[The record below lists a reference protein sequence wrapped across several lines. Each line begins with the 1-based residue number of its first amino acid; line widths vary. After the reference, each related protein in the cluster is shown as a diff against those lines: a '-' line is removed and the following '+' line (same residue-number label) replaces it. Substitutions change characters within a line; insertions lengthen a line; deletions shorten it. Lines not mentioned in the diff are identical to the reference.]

1 MVNRILHDLL
11 LCTVSGTLMLILSIP
26 AGRLM
31 RGKSMEKWNYAVL
44 ITSLVLFFIP
54 LSGVQNIPKAMSVEI
69 PADTV
74 AMEVL
79 YGAALPHAQQ
89 SERDGLDISIIIFAA
104 WAAVCAA
111 LIIKNII
118 CYVKADR
125 RIRRICRD
133 IRDDEIISAYEDV
146 CALMRIRPRAR
157 LVSCKDISTP
167 MLFGVIKPL
176 LIMPEREFCYDETEM
191 IFAHELTHY
200 RHRDIYIKL
209 AALAVRCVHWFNPA
223 AYFLSGAVNRAC
235 ELCCDESVLRL
246 LEPSDKKDYGRL
258 LLSVMEGGSETLG
271 AYSTSMAS
279 SKKHIKSRLTKIAQF
294 KEATNM
300 IKAIGI
306 LTAVSMAV
314 CSVTAFGFTQA
325 AELVPENVARILE
338 PTVTP
343 KPESTPEILPA
354 AESEETPAAQP
365 AVLQTPAA
373 ETEAPEI
380 SREYE
385 IIPDTDETE
394 YTEQSAEAVPEEEII
409 PEAAVPEEE
418 PQSYSFENE
427 EYISAPEENAELPEE
442 ETQIKEVKISEESGY
457 ILSPDFENG
466 ADMVEITAESDAR
479 LRITRGNTD
488 VNLKILR
495 ADTMEVLGESGEQYG
510 GLSLNVKQGERYI
523 LEMFGESGADAKV
536 YIYSYK

>member
-1 MVNRILHDLL
+1 
-11 LCTVSGTLMLILSIP
+11 
-26 AGRLM
+26 
-31 RGKSMEKWNYAVL
+31 
-44 ITSLVLFFIP
+44 
-54 LSGVQNIPKAMSVEI
+54 
-69 PADTV
+69 
-74 AMEVL
+74 
-79 YGAALPHAQQ
+79 
-89 SERDGLDISIIIFAA
+89 
-104 WAAVCAA
+104 
-111 LIIKNII
+111 
-118 CYVKADR
+118 
-125 RIRRICRD
+125 
-133 IRDDEIISAYEDV
+133 
-146 CALMRIRPRAR
+146 
-157 LVSCKDISTP
+157 
-167 MLFGVIKPL
+167 
-176 LIMPEREFCYDETEM
+176 
-191 IFAHELTHY
+191 
-200 RHRDIYIKL
+200 
-209 AALAVRCVHWFNPA
+209 
-223 AYFLSGAVNRAC
+223 
-235 ELCCDESVLRL
+235 
-246 LEPSDKKDYGRL
+246 
-258 LLSVMEGGSETLG
+258 
-271 AYSTSMAS
+271 
-279 SKKHIKSRLTKIAQF
+279 
-294 KEATNM
+294 M
-300 IKAIGI
+300 IKAIGV

-495 ADTMEVLGESGEQYG
+495 ADTMEFLGESGEQYG
-510 GLSLNVKQGERYI
+510 GLSLKVKQGERYI

-536 YIYSYK
+536 YIYSYR

>member
-1 MVNRILHDLL
+1 
-11 LCTVSGTLMLILSIP
+11 MLILSIP
-26 AGRLM
+26 ARRLM
-31 RGKSMEKWNYAVL
+31 RGKSMEKWYYAALVTAVL
-44 ITSLVLFFIP
+44 LFLVP
-54 LSGVQNIPKAMSVEI
+54 LSGGPNIPKAISIEI

-79 YGAALPHAQQ
+79 YGGAASYTSRGAKA
-89 SERDGLDISIIIFAA
+89 GLDISIIIFAA

-157 LVSCKDISTP
+157 LVSCRGINTP
-167 MLFGVIKPL
+167 MLFGVIRPL

-279 SKKHIKSRLTKIAQF
+279 SKKHIKSRLTKI
-294 KEATNM
+294 
-300 IKAIGI
+300 
-306 LTAVSMAV
+306 
-314 CSVTAFGFTQA
+314 
-325 AELVPENVARILE
+325 RI
-338 PTVTP
+338 
-343 KPESTPEILPA
+343 
-354 AESEETPAAQP
+354 
-365 AVLQTPAA
+365 
-373 ETEAPEI
+373 
-380 SREYE
+380 
-385 IIPDTDETE
+385 
-394 YTEQSAEAVPEEEII
+394 
-409 PEAAVPEEE
+409 
-418 PQSYSFENE
+418 YS
-427 EYISAPEENAELPEE
+427 
-442 ETQIKEVKISEESGY
+442 GG
-457 ILSPDFENG
+457 G
-466 ADMVEITAESDAR
+466 AC
-479 LRITRGNTD
+479 
-488 VNLKILR
+488 
-495 ADTMEVLGESGEQYG
+495 SGECG
-510 GLSLNVKQGERYI
+510 K
-523 LEMFGESGADAKV
+523 DT
-536 YIYSYK
+536 